1 MSLEIALEQR
11 ELFLNLKC
19 VTFRSAVY
27 FSMFLRLRAEV
38 QADKQAKPQRQC
50 LAHSYLIGHKDGCG
64 LRHST
69 DPLCTSDIS
78 NGHAFLK
85 VLYNSIYR
93 VLREKKLK
101 TSIRKFLLWCKL
113 KVDNSS
119 HTRHSRNATGH
130 FSSISRNK
138 IPILK
143 REKQHTISPLGTG
156 KNSGKQKKMN
166 RKENHHLPG
175 EQRTRVEL
183 RTVVLKQMNCKGQ
196 MYKTWGRVP
205 SSLPSSSPP

>member
-93 VLREKKLK
+93 VLREKKIK
-101 TSIRKFLLWCKL
+101 NIHK
-113 KVDNSS
+113 
-119 HTRHSRNATGH
+119 
-130 FSSISRNK
+130 K
-138 IPILK
+138 IFI
-143 REKQHTISPLGTG
+143 
-156 KNSGKQKKMN
+156 
-166 RKENHHLPG
+166 
-175 EQRTRVEL
+175 
-183 RTVVLKQMNCKGQ
+183 VVQTEG
-196 MYKTWGRVP
+196 G
-205 SSLPSSSPP
+205 